1 MEHLLLIIHLVVIAM
16 GTGMSFSNYINLR
29 VADGETGER
38 RAALGNLRRVV
49 MQFADV
55 VIASIWA
62 TGLALLW
69 GAQPEINSWFY
80 VKVAF
85 VILLTILHFLARST
99 AGKMSRSGNTAL
111 HGRLELLV
119 SGVWISAFFAIALAV
134 VAFDT

>member
-1 MEHLLLIIHLVVIAM
+1 
-16 GTGMSFSNYINLR
+16 
-29 VADGETGER
+29 
-38 RAALGNLRRVV
+38 

-69 GAQPEINSWFY
+69 GVRPEINSWFY
-80 VKVAF
+80 VKIAF
-85 VILLTILHFLARST
+85 VVLLTVLHFLARST
-99 AGKMSRSGNTAL
+99 AGRMSRTGNTAL

-134 VAFDT
+134 VAFET